1 MTAFNKSLMNE
12 KGEWIIKG
20 PKMPNPK
27 VQTLTY
33 RLKGDIFVF
42 SKGLGS

>member
-1 MTAFNKSLMNE
+1 MTVFNKSLINE

-20 PKMPNPK
+20 PYMANPK

-33 RLKGDIFVF
+33 KLKGDIVF